1 MSRRRFPDTAEAYL
15 FLAPFLLSFLVFFL
29 LPSGLSI
36 LLSLFR
42 FRGYGKALFVGLDN
56 YARLLSYGHFW
67 EAVGNTF
74 FYYLVH
80 LLPVFVVPFLLA
92 VLLTTVRIRLRG
104 FFESALFVPNV
115 VAVVTA
121 ALLFKILLATNHGAV
136 NAILG
141 TRIPFIDSPSLMKY
155 GVCALLV
162 WRGFGWFF
170 VVFLAGLTTVR
181 EELKEAASMDGA
193 GFLRTTL
200 AITIPVMKPI
210 FLFALVMD
218 LITSL
223 KVFVEPS
230 LLLAATA
237 GSTVPPQAETMM
249 NILYDNMNA
258 GNYGM
263 ASSAGWILF
272 LILSGASLL
281 LFRVFDPSGKRS

>member
-1 MSRRRFPDTAEAYL
+1 MSRRRFPDAIEAYL

-29 LPSGLSI
+29 IPSGLSI

-56 YARLLSYGHFW
+56 YTRLLSYGHFW

-80 LLPVFVVPFLLA
+80 LAPVFVVPFLLA

-104 FFESALFVPNV
+104 FFETALFVPNV

-141 TRIPFIDSPSLMKY
+141 TRVPFIDSPSLMKY
-155 GVCALLV
+155 AVSALLI

-181 EELKEAASMDGA
+181 EELKEAAAIDGA

-200 AITIPVMKPI
+200 SVTIPVMKPI

-272 LILSGASLL
+272 LVLSGASLL
-281 LFRVFDPSGKRS
+281 LFRVFDPQGRRS